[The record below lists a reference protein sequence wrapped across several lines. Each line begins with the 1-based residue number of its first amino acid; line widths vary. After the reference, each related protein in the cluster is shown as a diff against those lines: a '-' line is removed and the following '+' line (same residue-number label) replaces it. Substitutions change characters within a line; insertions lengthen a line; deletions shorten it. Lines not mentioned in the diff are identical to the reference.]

1 MGTVAK
7 LNDVLCANI
16 SKVDDRPK
24 TRTFADRGISKWD
37 DNVFCPFVS
46 TPTPT
51 PTPTITPT
59 NTVTPSVTPSVTPT
73 KTNTPTNTTTPTP
86 TPTPTPATCIEGI
99 IPKDT
104 DYEYKDCCYPY
115 LQISG
120 NSGPGDE
127 GLTVCFDPIGFTYN
141 VTTVSPE
148 VICETSVLT
157 SCCEIELGYNNIDAT
172 DACNA
177 TLETYYMS
185 NPCLANHCS
194 FEEALAIYTAEGCKT
209 PADDGYYSD
218 GTSYGSQSG
227 GVFTFYGPC

>member
-16 SKVDDRPK
+16 SKVDDRDK
-24 TRTFADRGISKWD
+24 TKTPNDRGIYKWD

-59 NTVTPSVTPSVTPT
+59 STPPSV
-73 KTNTPTNTTTPTP
+73 TP
-86 TPTPTPATCIEGI
+86 TPTPTPATCVVGH

-120 NSGPGDE
+120 NSGPATE
-127 GLTVCFDPIGFTYN
+127 GLDVCFDTTGYRLN
-141 VTTVSPE
+141 VTAVSPT
-148 VICETSVLT
+148 VVCNTNILT
-157 SCCEIELGYNNIDAT
+157 TCCEIELAYSDIDAES
-172 DACNA
+172 ACYA
-177 TLETYYMS
+177 TKETYYIS
-185 NPCLANHCS
+185 IACKVNACI
-194 FEEALAIYTAEGCKT
+194 FDYALGIYTDDSCETLA
-209 PADDGYYSD
+209 PDGYYSD
-218 GTSYGSQSG
+218 WTNGGTVSG
-227 GVFTFYGPC
+227 GVFTFNGATC